1 MRTGTAEQL
10 RWLDQT
16 TINGDLNTG
25 LRLMERAASGMTEA
39 ALECLDRPEGATA
52 VAFCGPGN
60 NGGDGVAC
68 ARMLKEA
75 GVEVRAPGGRPDQN
89 DAGHPGKR
97 GAAEYLRRPA
107 GGLRSQQ

>member
-52 VAFCGPGN
+52 VAFCGPETTAATAWPAPDAE
-60 NGGDGVAC
+60 GGRCGG
-68 ARMLKEA
+68 A
-75 GVEVRAPGGRPDQN
+75 GIPGGRPDQN

>member
-68 ARMLKEA
+68 A
-75 GVEVRAPGGRPDQN
+75 GC
-89 DAGHPGKR
+89 
-97 GAAEYLRRPA
+97 
-107 GGLRSQQ
+107 